1 MCMYVLQ
8 TTKRNIDVL
17 GLECMLKIKCSFWLK
32 LLFDCN
38 IMIPVVDIIHVK
50 FSCRVIITICRC
62 IG

>member
-17 GLECMLKIKCSFWLK
+17 ELECMLKIICSFWLK

-38 IMIPVVDIIHVK
+38 IIIPVVDIYPCQIFVQ
-50 FSCRVIITICRC
+50 
-62 IG
+62 GYYNNL